1 MRPYLLA
8 LLTVVA
14 LLLAGGCDLFSKDDA
29 EEDGPQDFAVLIE
42 NRSTTP
48 LSIIVAPQESFSD
61 QTHLQGGQTR
71 QVGVRGVRKGDVIF
85 FEAAVRDVGPSWT
98 TIAVVQC
105 TFDGDL
111 DKFRNVFFRGGLGC
125 ENW

>member
-29 EEDGPQDFAVLIE
+29 EEDEPQDFAVLIE

-48 LSIIVAPQESFSD
+48 LSSCAQGSQKRAPSPRSCWASMPAS
-61 QTHLQGGQTR
+61 
-71 QVGVRGVRKGDVIF
+71 VG
-85 FEAAVRDVGPSWT
+85 W
-98 TIAVVQC
+98 C
-105 TFDGDL
+105 
-111 DKFRNVFFRGGLGC
+111 LGC
-125 ENW
+125 S